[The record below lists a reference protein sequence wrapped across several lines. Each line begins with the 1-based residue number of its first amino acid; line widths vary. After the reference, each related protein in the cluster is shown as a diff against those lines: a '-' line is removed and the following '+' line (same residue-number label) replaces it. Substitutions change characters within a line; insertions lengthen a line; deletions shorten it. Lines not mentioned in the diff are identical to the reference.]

1 MHHVLKLGR
10 PYGNQVMHLPLRE
23 MRQSRTVS
31 QQLLICMTSSN
42 TNRRITSAKICVPC
56 FCRDASLCVQ
66 VGVFY
71 LCHSGEGRF
80 LVSPRQP
87 EDQSSMSRHELF
99 IVVGVS
105 WQKHVLF
112 FFSLIYSGT
121 PVVLWMTFSLW
132 FFYDLQEI
140 GRWVSQYSL
149 LIKISRLLWC
159 RN

>member
-1 MHHVLKLGR
+1 MRTSTLHHVLKLGR
-10 PYGNQVMHLPLRE
+10 PYGNQIMHLPLRE

-42 TNRRITSAKICVPC
+42 TNRRIPSAKICVPC

-112 FFSLIYSGT
+112 FFIN
-121 PVVLWMTFSLW
+121 
-132 FFYDLQEI
+132 
-140 GRWVSQYSL
+140 
-149 LIKISRLLWC
+149 LLWHTGSSVDDFLALVFL
-159 RN
+159 